1 MKFENVKRPGS
12 TLFWVIAVAA
22 ALFVATGFAVSP
34 APSHDPT
41 SDPTLVSALPAELT
55 SALPR
60 AASSAQARTS
70 DDLPES
76 DPSANAIGLPLP

>member
-22 ALFVATGFAVSP
+22 ALFVTTGFAIAP
-34 APSHDPT
+34 APPHDPT
-41 SDPTLVSALPAELT
+41 SDTTLVSALPAEPT

-60 AASSAQARTS
+60 SASSAQTS

-76 DPSANAIGLPLP
+76 DPSAHAIGLPLP